1 MDREYIESV
10 ITEYVN
16 KYVDNGDIWELI
28 QNVTN
33 KDKDCLPIALYY
45 ALLSDITK
53 QFEAIVDSTEESLA
67 DLGKLFENN
76 KDMINKMSNIIEY
89 NTPMIK
95 RGWN

>member
-16 KYVDNGDIWELI
+16 EYVDNGDIWELI
-28 QNVTN
+28 KKVTD
-33 KDKDCLPIALYY
+33 KDKECLPIALYY

-76 KDMINKMSNIIEY
+76 KDMIDKMSNIIEY

-95 RGWN
+95 RG

>member
-95 RGWN
+95 RG

>member
-1 MDREYIESV
+1 MNREYIESV

-28 QNVTN
+28 KKVTD
-33 KDKDCLPIALYY
+33 KDKECLPIALYY

-53 QFEAIVDSTEESLA
+53 QFEAIVNSTEESLA

-76 KDMINKMSNIIEY
+76 KDMIDKMSNIIEY

-95 RGWN
+95 RG

>member
-1 MDREYIESV
+1 MNKEYIESV

-95 RGWN
+95 RG

>member
-28 QNVTN
+28 KNVTN

-95 RGWN
+95 RG